1 MRPALPDAA
10 RPPPAGAQ
18 EGGGQDFEVASVRA
32 PVGLRPPCARTDA
45 TRPGGGVALPGKP
58 G

>member
-1 MRPALPDAA
+1 M
-10 RPPPAGAQ
+10 
-18 EGGGQDFEVASVRA
+18 DFGTASVRA
-32 PVGLRPPCARTDA
+32 PVGLRPPYARTDA